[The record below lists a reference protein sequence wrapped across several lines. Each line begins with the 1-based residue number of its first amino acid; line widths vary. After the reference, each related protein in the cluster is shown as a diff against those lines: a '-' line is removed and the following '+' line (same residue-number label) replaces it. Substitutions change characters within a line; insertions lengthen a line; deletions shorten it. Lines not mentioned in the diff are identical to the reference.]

1 MKFNRLIIFL
11 LLSAMFVSCI
21 PQKRTIYMRDVS
33 GKKSYINL
41 YTKAVEVTEAYTIQP
56 RDYIYIRVLTPDEAV
71 ASLYNLDAGQMNMN
85 TMGDP
90 SSLKFQ
96 SYQVSDEGD
105 IDFPYVGQ
113 IKVVDLTLK
122 EVKVKMQD
130 ILKKHIDTFTLQ
142 VQLTNTQFTILGEV
156 HSPGQY
162 NMNKDQLTIFEAI
175 SLAGDLTIY
184 GKRKRVRIVRPTT
197 EGTKT
202 INVDLTDLNLVDSQ
216 NYYIQ
221 PNDLIYVE
229 PIKAKMF
236 GFGETFSLGLV
247 TSIISFFLLANS
259 LK

>member
-1 MKFNRLIIFL
+1 MKFYKLIIFL
-11 LLSAMFVSCI
+11 LLLSMVSCI

-41 YTKAVEVTEAYTIQP
+41 YTKAIEVTEAYTIQP

-71 ASLYNLDAGQMNMN
+71 ASLYNLDAGQMNMTN
-85 TMGDP
+85 MGNP
-90 SSLKFQ
+90 TNMKFQ

-122 EVKVKMQD
+122 EVKAKMQD
-130 ILKKHIDTFTLQ
+130 ILKNHIDTFTLQ

-156 HSPGQY
+156 NTPGQY

-184 GKRKRVRIVRPTT
+184 GKRKKVRIVRPSTD
-197 EGTKT
+197 GTKT
-202 INVDLTDLNLVDSQ
+202 VTVDLTDLNLIDSQ

-247 TSIISFFLLANS
+247 TSLISFFLLANS

>member
-1 MKFNRLIIFL
+1 MKFKNILIV
-11 LLSAMFVSCI
+11 LSLFIFVSCI
-21 PQKRTIYMRDVS
+21 PQRKTIYMRDVS

-71 ASLYNLDAGQMNMN
+71 ASLYNLDGGQMNLN
-85 TMGDP
+85 TMSDP

-96 SYQVSDEGD
+96 SYQISDEGD

-122 EVKVKMQD
+122 EIKVKMQD
-130 ILKKHIDTFTLQ
+130 ILKNHIDTFTLQ

-156 HSPGQY
+156 NTPGQY

-184 GKRKRVRIVRPTT
+184 GKRRKVKIVRPST

-202 INVDLTDLNLVDSQ
+202 INIDLDS
-216 NYYIQ
+216 
-221 PNDLIYVE
+221 
-229 PIKAKMF
+229 
-236 GFGETFSLGLV
+236 
-247 TSIISFFLLANS
+247 ISVPGVAN
-259 LK
+259 

>member
-1 MKFNRLIIFL
+1 
-11 LLSAMFVSCI
+11 
-21 PQKRTIYMRDVS
+21 
-33 GKKSYINL
+33 
-41 YTKAVEVTEAYTIQP
+41 
-56 RDYIYIRVLTPDEAV
+56 
-71 ASLYNLDAGQMNMN
+71 
-85 TMGDP
+85 
-90 SSLKFQ
+90 
-96 SYQVSDEGD
+96 
-105 IDFPYVGQ
+105 
-113 IKVVDLTLK
+113 
-122 EVKVKMQD
+122 MQD

>member
-1 MKFNRLIIFL
+1 MKFHKL
-11 LLSAMFVSCI
+11 LLLILLFSSIVSCI
-21 PQKRTIYMRDVS
+21 PQRKTIYMRDMS

-71 ASLYNLDAGQMNMN
+71 ASLYNLGGGQDTRNI
-85 TMGDP
+85 GQQG
-90 SSLKFQ
+90 SAKFQ
-96 SYQVSDEGD
+96 SYQVSDEGN
-105 IDFPYVGQ
+105 IDFPYVGKV
-113 IKVVDLTLK
+113 KVVDLTLK
-122 EVKVKMQD
+122 EIKLKMQE
-130 ILKKHIDTFTLQ
+130 ILKNHIDMFTLQ

-156 HSPGQY
+156 NTPGQY

-184 GKRKRVRIVRPTT
+184 GKRKKVKIVRPST

-202 INVDLTDLNLVDSQ
+202 INIDLTDLNLIDSQ

-229 PIKAKMF
+229 PIRAKMF
-236 GFGETFSLGLV
+236 GFGETFSLGII
-247 TSIISFFLLANS
+247 TSLITFFLLANS

>member
-1 MKFNRLIIFL
+1 MKFNKIIVLIL
-11 LLSAMFVSCI
+11 LFSIVSCI
-21 PQKRTIYMRDVS
+21 PQKKTIYMRDVS

-41 YTKAVEVTEAYTIQP
+41 YTKAIEVTEAYTIQP

-71 ASLYNLDAGQMNMN
+71 ASLYNLNVGQMNVN
-85 TMGDP
+85 NMGDP
-90 SSLKFQ
+90 SSMKFQ
-96 SYQVSDEGD
+96 SYQVSDEGN

-113 IKVVDLTLK
+113 IKVVNLTLK
-122 EVKVKMQD
+122 EVKAKMQD
-130 ILKKHIDTFTLQ
+130 ILKNHIDTFTLQ

-156 HSPGQY
+156 NSPGQY

-184 GKRKRVRIVRPTT
+184 GKRKKVKIVRPST

-202 INVDLTDLNLVDSQ
+202 ISIDLTDLNIIDSK

-247 TSIISFFLLANS
+247 TSLISFFLLANT

>member
-1 MKFNRLIIFL
+1 
-11 LLSAMFVSCI
+11 
-21 PQKRTIYMRDVS
+21 MRDVS
-33 GKKSYINL
+33 GKKNYINL

-71 ASLYNLDAGQMNMN
+71 ASLYNLGGAQATTNMGQE
-85 TMGDP
+85 G
-90 SSLKFQ
+90 SVKFQ
-96 SYQVSDEGD
+96 SYQVSDEGE

-113 IKVVDLTLK
+113 VNVIDLTIK
-122 EVKVKMQD
+122 EVKSKMQA

-156 HSPGQY
+156 NDPGQY
-162 NMNKDQLTIFEAI
+162 NMSRDQLTIFEAI

-184 GKRKRVRIVRPTT
+184 GKRKKVRIVRPSTD
-197 EGTKT
+197 GTKT
-202 INVDLTDLNLVDSQ
+202 INIDLTDVNLVDSK

-236 GFGETFSLGLV
+236 GFGETFSLSLI
-247 TSIISFFLLANS
+247 TSLITFFLLADS
-259 LK
+259 IK